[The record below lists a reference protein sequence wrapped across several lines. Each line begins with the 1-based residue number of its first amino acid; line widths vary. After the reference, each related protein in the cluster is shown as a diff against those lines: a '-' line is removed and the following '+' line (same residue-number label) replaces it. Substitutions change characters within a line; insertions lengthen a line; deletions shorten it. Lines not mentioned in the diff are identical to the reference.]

1 VERLAVTEPLVI
13 GLITLSL
20 LLALVA
26 VGHLV
31 VNRKPTLWLLG
42 GLALLEVGL
51 LVQLVLGVVLLV
63 AGDQDVSAFT
73 FIGYLVAALVILPL
87 GTLWALAE
95 PTRSGTAVLVLT
107 TLVIPFLIVRLQ
119 QIWAAGG

>member
-13 GLITLSL
+13 GVIALSL
-20 LLALVA
+20 LLALA
-26 VGHLV
+26 ALGHMA
-31 VNRKPTLWLLG
+31 VNRKPTVWLLG

-51 LVQLVLGVVLLV
+51 LLQLVVGVVLLV
-63 AGDQDVSAFT
+63 TGDQDVDAVT

-107 TLVIPFLIVRLQ
+107 TLVVPFLVVRLQ
-119 QIWAAGG
+119 QIWSAGG

>member
-1 VERLAVTEPLVI
+1 MTEPLVI
-13 GLITLSL
+13 GVIALSL
-20 LLALVA
+20 LLALA
-26 VGHLV
+26 ALGHMA

-51 LVQLVLGVVLLV
+51 LVQLVVGVVLLV
-63 AGDQDVSAFT
+63 TGGQDVDAVT

-87 GTLWALAE
+87 GTFWALAE

-107 TLVIPFLIVRLQ
+107 TLVVPFLVVRLQ
-119 QIWAAGG
+119 QIWTVGG